1 MNRMLTKLK
10 KGDEI
15 NILAPSSFVD
25 KEEDFIKGIDILKT
39 WGLKIINNNILSKKY
54 GYFAGDDLS
63 RFEELEKA
71 QNSKLIIFA
80 KGGWGAARLLEKNPN
95 WGNGLMIGFSDTCS
109 LLLSKYSKGYFGS
122 IHGPMITTL
131 FKEPEWS
138 LRRLKNLLFEG
149 YVEDIRGLPLK
160 KGIAKGE
167 IIVSNLTIASFLIG
181 TDHFPELK
189 GKIIIFEDINE
200 DIYKIDRML
209 TYLRMTNKLN
219 GLAGIGFGSFS
230 EGPPIHEW
238 EEVFKKLITER
249 LQEFDIP
256 ILLAKSIEFFRI
268 CIFVSNLG
276 KTFKAPSVIINGL
289 SFFSKV
295 ICQI

>member
-15 NILAPSSFVD
+15 NILAPSSFID

-39 WGLKIINNNILSKKY
+39 WDLKIISNNILSKKY

-138 LRRLKNLLFEG
+138 LRRLRNLLFEG
-149 YVEDIRGLPLK
+149 YVDDIRGIPIK

-209 TYLRMTNKLN
+209 TYLIMTKTLSEI
-219 GLAGIGFGSFS
+219 AGIGFGSFS
-230 EGPPIHEW
+230 NELCTPEW
-238 EEVFKKLITER
+238 KALLKKLIIER
-249 LQEFDIP
+249 LEEFDIP
-256 ILLAKSIEFFRI
+256 ILFDLPIGHLSGNA
-268 CIFVSNLG
+268 CIPLGCEAILNGNDGNL
-276 KTFKAPSVIINGL
+276 SVHIPYY
-289 SFFSKV
+289 
-295 ICQI
+295 

>member
-15 NILAPSSFVD
+15 NILAPSSFID

-39 WGLKIINNNILSKKY
+39 WGLKIISNNILSKKY
-54 GYFAGDDLS
+54 GYFAGDDQS

-149 YVEDIRGLPLK
+149 YVDDIRGLPLK

-219 GLAGIGFGSFS
+219 EIAGIGFGSFS
-230 EGPPIHEW
+230 DDLCNPEW
-238 EEVFKKLITER
+238 KGILKNLIIER
-249 LQEFDIP
+249 LEEFDIP
-256 ILLAKSIEFFRI
+256 ILFDLPIGHLSGNA
-268 CIFVSNLG
+268 CIPLGCEAILNGNNGNL
-276 KTFKAPSVIINGL
+276 SVHIP
-289 SFFSKV
+289 
-295 ICQI
+295 CY

>member
-1 MNRMLTKLK
+1 MNRKLKKLK

-15 NILAPSSFVD
+15 NILAPSSFID
-25 KEEDFIKGIDILKT
+25 KEDDFKKGIDILKT
-39 WGLKIINNNILSKKY
+39 WGLKIISNNILSRKY
-54 GYFAGDDLS
+54 GFFAGDDSS

-138 LRRLKNLLFEG
+138 LSRLKNLLFEG
-149 YVEDIRGLPLK
+149 YVEDIRGYPLK

-167 IIVSNLTIASFLIG
+167 IIVTNLTIASFLIG

-219 GLAGIGFGSFS
+219 EIAGIGFGSFS
-230 EGPPIHEW
+230 DDSVTPEW
-238 EEVFKKLITER
+238 KGLLKKVIIER
-249 LQEFDIP
+249 LEEFDIP
-256 ILLAKSIEFFRI
+256 ILFDLPVGHLSGNA
-268 CIFVSNLG
+268 CIPLGCEAILNGNNGNL
-276 KTFKAPSVIINGL
+276 SVHIP
-289 SFFSKV
+289 
-295 ICQI
+295 CY